1 VGRARRV
8 GWGGFN
14 QHLRSM
20 CSNSRTLS
28 VFLSFNTDDTKKKK
42 GEGRKE
48 GRRELEAKNNEKT
61 KKTIIWRKM
70 LKNKNIF
77 I

>member
-1 VGRARRV
+1 MGRERRV

-20 CSNSRTLS
+20 CSNSRTLA

-48 GRRELEAKNNEKT
+48 EENWKQKTTRKQKKQLFGEKC
-61 KKTIIWRKM
+61 
-70 LKNKNIF
+70 
-77 I
+77 